1 MTVRAKVDRL
11 VLCHHYSGV
20 DDSYSGVDDSYS
32 GVDDSYSGVDDSYS
46 GVNDSYSGVD
56 DSYSGVDDSYSG
68 VDDSY
73 SGVDNSYSGVDNSY
87 LGFNNSSSG
96 FDNSSSGFD
105 NSSSGFDNSS
115 SGFDNSSSG
124 FDNSSSGFDNSSS
137 GFDNSSSG
145 VDDSS
150 SGVDD
155 SSSGCVTHTT
165 TTVTHTA
172 TTLTDM
178 NWTGG
183 RLQRHSKTNAK
194 TTELARQKHHFAA
207 VRQRLQNGE
216 TLQGAAFRP
225 SFLGRDGLSLGD
237 GIAPFGQSS
246 QRHTGHSK
254 GNQRNLDDYSSTA
267 PLAQRLS
274 SMQKR
279 PITSRNQAARQ
290 QKLPS
295 SDHRRS
301 RETGGSQVKYEAASE
316 SENPPRIRGD
326 AASSW
331 QQHSASRKRGRSNL
345 GEEDSLEISRKRLL
359 SQNDWIGL
367 AHSRPLQMSFTSR
380 YDKERIGK
388 RRRVDSAIEQRQRT
402 LGKVNND
409 HGDAAQPP
417 FMIGTLR
424 VAPESISVRIG
435 DHALSTQVSVAPQGP
450 ARLREDVEQMRQ
462 SSESMLFDV
471 EQHELSQPQGFGS
484 TEKRVEQRS
493 RPRIDMNHIY
503 GQDVSGSPELFV
515 CISDDTDT
523 SEDSAS
529 AIDEDKRRL
538 EPMKKAAIEEDLEV
552 HQLLDQLKGRDN
564 DDDQH
569 RVDQG
574 CSPILSVHDSPPA
587 PVPLRLVFESSS
599 DHHDGLP
606 SHRPLEP
613 RPRDDTRGAFT
624 DRAGRNDPCSDTG
637 DADATMP
644 NSVNANTAQ
653 ARQPHFR
660 QTDEVGLLTS
670 DDQDDDAPWRTLFS
684 IPSSNSAFAAD
695 EFETEN
701 VSSDH
706 DSFHSFN
713 SSLATTRDAEL
724 KTLRAAQ
731 SLFETESSASIHI
744 SPSASFRMITSLV
757 AEPQREKDMIDAN
770 IVQPHHVTDTNH
782 SDHNEYWRKF
792 IFDDEDEEDDR
803 TTAAQ
808 PSASTW
814 PSSSPKQNSWS
825 AKPDFASRSSMS
837 INTSPSDASFTFRA
851 RADPNMREQHSSR
864 AHASASALS
873 MKNNVSIPG
882 DNSTETDTPVKN
894 KTRGR
899 SGKSNES
906 RNKEIAQN
914 PSPDLRQQDAA
925 AVQGRL
931 IRNHTWIGR
940 PQR

>member
-1 MTVRAKVDRL
+1 
-11 VLCHHYSGV
+11 
-20 DDSYSGVDDSYS
+20 
-32 GVDDSYSGVDDSYS
+32 
-46 GVNDSYSGVD
+46 
-56 DSYSGVDDSYSG
+56 
-68 VDDSY
+68 
-73 SGVDNSYSGVDNSY
+73 
-87 LGFNNSSSG
+87 
-96 FDNSSSGFD
+96 
-105 NSSSGFDNSS
+105 
-115 SGFDNSSSG
+115 
-124 FDNSSSGFDNSSS
+124 
-137 GFDNSSSG
+137 
-145 VDDSS
+145 
-150 SGVDD
+150 
-155 SSSGCVTHTT
+155 
-165 TTVTHTA
+165 
-172 TTLTDM
+172 M

-503 GQDVSGSPELFV
+503 GQDVSGSPGLFV

-599 DHHDGLP
+599 DHNDGLP

-701 VSSDH
+701 
-706 DSFHSFN
+706 
-713 SSLATTRDAEL
+713 
-724 KTLRAAQ
+724 
-731 SLFETESSASIHI
+731 
-744 SPSASFRMITSLV
+744 
-757 AEPQREKDMIDAN
+757 EKDMIDAN